1 MEIFAPYMQLFAPY
15 KHLLYIV
22 GTVIALFTTTFLR
35 GFQSRNVAGGHKRLA
50 FVFGTAMNLC
60 DLSIIVMVAANPSVY
75 VLLFG
80 SLSSGCG
87 WVAGMIAHERLMR
100 ARTERER
107 LEKKQKRKKQIR
119 SLAKDEIDTRLKEH
133 GLL

>member
-1 MEIFAPYMQLFAPY
+1 MEIFTPYIHILT
-15 KHLLYIV
+15 IV
-22 GTVIALFTTTFLR
+22 GTVLALFTTTFLR
-35 GFQSRNVAGGHKRLA
+35 GFQSRNVSGGHKRLA

-60 DLSIIVMVAANPSVY
+60 DLSIIVMVAANPSLY

-80 SLSSGCG
+80 SVSSGLG

-100 ARTERER
+100 ARKERER
-107 LEKKQKRKKQIR
+107 LEKKARRQKQIR
-119 SLAKDEIDTRLKEH
+119 RVAKDEIDERLKEH

>member
-1 MEIFAPYMQLFAPY
+1 MEVFAPYT
-15 KHLLYIV
+15 HLLYIV

-35 GFQSRNVAGGHKRLA
+35 GFQSRNVSGGHKRLA

-80 SLSSGCG
+80 SVSSGLG

-100 ARTERER
+100 ARKERER
-107 LEKKQKRKKQIR
+107 LAKKARRQKQIR
-119 SLAKDEIDTRLKEH
+119 RVAKDEIDERLKEH

>member
-1 MEIFAPYMQLFAPY
+1 MEIFAPYM
-15 KHLLYIV
+15 HLLYLV
-22 GTVIALFTTTFLR
+22 GTVLALFLTTFLR

-50 FVFGTAMNLC
+50 FIFGTAMNLC

-80 SLSSGCG
+80 SVSSGLG
-87 WVAGMIAHERLMR
+87 WVAGMLAHERLMR
-100 ARTERER
+100 DRSERER
-107 LEKKQKRKKQIR
+107 LAKKQKRKKQIR
-119 SLAKDEIDTRLKEH
+119 RVAKDEIDERLKEH